1 MATRSRTTF
10 QKRQKELAR
19 QERQRAKAA
28 RRQDRKLHKVPG
40 LPEIAPFDDE
50 DAGLPADDNEP
61 DTAANETQE

>member
-28 RRQDRKLHKVPG
+28 RRQERKLHKVPG
-40 LPEIAPFDDE
+40 LPVIEPFDDGFGDAETGE
-50 DAGLPADDNEP
+50 DESHSE
-61 DTAANETQE
+61 ETGARE

>member
-28 RRQDRKLHKVPG
+28 RRQERKLHKVPG
-40 LPEIAPFDDE
+40 LPEIEPFTDEEVGLAGDE
-50 DAGLPADDNEP
+50 DEP
-61 DTAANETQE
+61 DTAEETRE